1 MAEKLGVEELKA
13 VVLLGLHLGELVDSL
28 SNGIGLDDIG
38 PALRIVKD
46 AKPALD
52 AVKSGKILPEVKD
65 LDAEEKEAL
74 KVWISEELD
83 IADDA
88 LEAVIEKA
96 LSVIIDLTD
105 LAKLSA

>member
-1 MAEKLGVEELKA
+1 MPEKLGVEELKS
-13 VVLLGLHLGELVDSL
+13 VILLGLHLGELVDSL

-46 AKPALD
+46 AKPALE
-52 AVKSGKILPEVKD
+52 AIKSGKLLPELKD
-65 LDAEEKEAL
+65 LDVEEREAL
-74 KVWISEELD
+74 KSWVTEELD
-83 IADDA
+83 ISNDA
-88 LEAVIEKA
+88 LESVIEKA